1 MLVSHPT
8 PMWFLIVVVLPL
20 LLLFL
25 LLVVLL
31 IRGLFG
37 RSKVET
43 RRSPTMERAPSI
55 SQRREGLERS
65 RSIYSEEQSRILG
78 MLEKGTLT
86 PEEAE
91 RLFATLDR
99 KTSTMACPYCSG
111 DVRIE
116 AIRCKHCHRDL
127 VAEMGKP
134 RRLCKSR
141 DRILSGVCGGL
152 ADYSGLDASML
163 RLLVVV
169 ATLFSGIF
177 VGLIVYI
184 IAAMVLPDPQ

>member
-1 MLVSHPT
+1 MFVSHST
-8 PMWFLIVVVLPL
+8 PLMFLVVVVVAVPL
-20 LLLFL
+20 LLLVVML
-25 LLVVLL
+25 L
-31 IRGLFG
+31 RGLFG
-37 RSKVET
+37 RSKRET
-43 RRSPTMERAPSI
+43 QRTHTGGRAPSI
-55 SQRREGLERS
+55 SQRREGLARS

-78 MLEKGTLT
+78 MIEKGKLT

-91 RLFATLDR
+91 RLFATLER
-99 KTSTMACPYCSG
+99 KTSTMACPYCGG

-134 RRLCKSR
+134 RCLCKSR

-152 ADYSGLDASML
+152 ADYAGLDASML

-177 VGLIVYI
+177 VGLIMYI